1 MVTGLEWVSGW
12 QDLFCNNLTTTLE
25 RWEHALTTIF
35 SKTKKIEMVEEL
47 FRMILPTYRGM
58 MHVNTCFYFWKQ
70 KRKNELTFVL
80 WFINQETVLM
90 IIFDSTPSSQV
101 TDCSTFLSRRVR
113 QEVWEQFHL
122 TVELMI
128 IDERMTIK
136 YWIFSISWSTS
147 WKSLWMNVLC
157 FRLRCESM
165 FQSQVCTTWRNK
177 DRKK

>member
-1 MVTGLEWVSGW
+1 MVTGLEWWVGGRTCSATTW
-12 QDLFCNNLTTTLE
+12 QQHWRDENMLSQQYSARL
-25 RWEHALTTIF
+25 
-35 SKTKKIEMVEEL
+35 KKLRCI
-47 FRMILPTYRGM
+47 RGAFQNDFTHIHR
-58 MHVNTCFYFWKQ
+58 MHVNTCFFCWKQ

-90 IIFDSTPSSQV
+90 IIFDSTPSSQL

-136 YWIFSISWSTS
+136 HWIFSISWSTS

-157 FRLRCESM
+157 LRLRYESM